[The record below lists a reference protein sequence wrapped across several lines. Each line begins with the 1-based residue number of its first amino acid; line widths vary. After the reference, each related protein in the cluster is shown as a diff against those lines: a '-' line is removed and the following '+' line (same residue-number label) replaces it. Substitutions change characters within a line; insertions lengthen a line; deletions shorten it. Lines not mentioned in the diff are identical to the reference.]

1 MLVFIEEWD
10 NCKVAL
16 RADEKGT
23 IDTILA
29 DLGTFLLEENPGKSV
44 TIRIVEMTKEDF
56 EALNEF
62 KGF

>member
-1 MLVFIEEWD
+1 MIVLIEEWD

-16 RADEKGT
+16 KASEGGV
-23 IDTILA
+23 DTVLA

-44 TIRIVEMTKEDF
+44 TIRIAEMTEEEF

-62 KGF
+62 TGF